1 MRIKRLGV
9 KWPLGQNMK
18 FITEAIIQTHLELM
32 NSRVYRMPSSLQSM
46 VVCERDSLELYI
58 CLGTNYII
66 LKHSSYIC
74 TILRA
79 KMNVAVGAKTQLNID
94 PETSSKICTSSN
106 NYNTTTRHYF
116 TIEL

>member
-1 MRIKRLGV
+1 
-9 KWPLGQNMK
+9 
-18 FITEAIIQTHLELM
+18 
-32 NSRVYRMPSSLQSM
+32 MPSSLQCM

-58 CLGTNYII
+58 YSSTYFII
-66 LKHSSYIC
+66 LKHSSYIF

-79 KMNVAVGAKTQLNID
+79 KRIVAVGPKTQLNID